1 MADTKNPD
9 DLNQENI
16 DDDKTSTEYSKERTG
31 LSHKRTGMSEERTGL
46 SHERTELSFQR
57 TALSYERTLMS
68 WIRTSVSL
76 ISFGFTFYK
85 FFQEITT
92 PENRERWFLSPRII
106 GMILIAFGFVGLLF
120 AEIQHHA
127 AIKKLKEEYPEIQHS
142 LSQIFAILILVFG
155 LVLFIVALSR
165 H

>member
-16 DDDKTSTEYSKERTG
+16 DEDKTSTEYSKERTG

-85 FFQEITT
+85 FFQEVTSS
-92 PENRERWFLSPRII
+92 EQRQQWFLSPRII
-106 GMILIAFGFVGLLF
+106 GMILIGFGFVGLLF

-127 AIKKLKEEYPEIQHS
+127 AIKQLKEEYPQIRHS

-155 LVLFIVALSR
+155 LVLFLAALMR